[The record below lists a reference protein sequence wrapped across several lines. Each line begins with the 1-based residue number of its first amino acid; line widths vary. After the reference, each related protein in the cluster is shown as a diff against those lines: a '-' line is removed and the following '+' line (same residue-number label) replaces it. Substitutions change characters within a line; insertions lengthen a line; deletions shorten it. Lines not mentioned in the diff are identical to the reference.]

1 MMKAS
6 GQSIGA
12 EEKALLSVV
21 YQVNPLAPI
30 DTLMVRRKRLRY
42 QSGVGAGQ
50 HITISCVI

>member
-42 QSGVGAGQ
+42 QSGVGADQ